1 MGKKRNVEKEKENI
15 FEKTQ
20 LLKPDCKDYI
30 VAYYD
35 PDYVKPDEINVHLND
50 LSKVFPNNNLIAL
63 PRMITLVSLGL
74 NELKLYRNVLDKAI
88 ADKERVWLKVILISK

>member
-20 LLKPDCKDYI
+20 LLKPDGKDYI

-35 PDYVKPDEINVHLND
+35 PDYVKPDELSDCLND
-50 LSKVFPNNNLIAL
+50 LSKVFPYNNLIAL
-63 PRMITLVSLGL
+63 PRVISLVNLSLE
-74 NELKLYRNVLDKAI
+74 ELKLYRKAVDRAI
-88 ADKERVWLKVILISK
+88 ADKERV

>member
-20 LLKPDCKDYI
+20 LLKPDSKDYI

-35 PDYVKPDEINVHLND
+35 PDYVSQDEVVTYMNK
-50 LSKVFPNNNLIAL
+50 LSSVFPNNNLIPL

-74 NELKLYRNVLDKAI
+74 NELKMYRKVLDKAI
-88 ADKERVWLKVILISK
+88 TDKERA